1 MKKEKESVFASTQ
14 YNDWQGTIAL
24 DDAHNS
30 IQSHFRNKI
39 NNEHIIGIE
48 AYVMSDLL
56 PIEIRVTIY
65 TGLVERD
72 SETGKRTDRKH
83 PEVKAYKTTLTPV
96 DFFKLFKRIN
106 IKIFED
112 LELRKDTKLSI
123 IEEIEI

>member
-1 MKKEKESVFASTQ
+1 
-14 YNDWQGTIAL
+14 
-24 DDAHNS
+24 
-30 IQSHFRNKI
+30 
-39 NNEHIIGIE
+39 
-48 AYVMSDLL
+48 MSRILVAIHLL
-56 PIEIRVTIY
+56 PIEIRVTIF

-96 DFFKLFKRIN
+96 DFFRLFKRIN
-106 IKIFED
+106 IKTFED